1 MEGEYMSRTCKL
13 ASLFLALAMLLSFG
27 SAFAQEAEVETEAPA
42 VSAPVEET
50 AAPAEQPAT
59 EAPATETPATEAPAT
74 ETPATEAP
82 ATETP
87 ATEAPATETPATEAP
102 ATEAPAHTAVPE
114 KNMVNVGYAQ
124 AEGAVFVYTEPVIS
138 DATRIGQFTATS
150 YFYVLDRYGSG
161 EEDWLKIAFA
171 YAEGDSV
178 AILEGYIR
186 VFQAQQVSADQGAGP
201 YLFENIGLSLASF
214 ENSGMLPVSIV
225 DPETGVAPDPAQ
237 PAYYVAEDGSV
248 IRTSTGEAVST
259 VTRQIVTSGPAL
271 NFRSVATGTV
281 AGSLASGEKV
291 QVISQGD
298 KWTYVLINGGIY
310 TVMSAYVQ
318 EVTAAPE
325 QPAMTEEDFAALVDK
340 VEINFCYSGET
351 LSYGDQVTLAA
362 SIPQELAD
370 ANIQWQVKVPGGDW
384 QDVEGAY
391 GATYTLTVSEEN
403 VDNLWRV
410 RLTLG

>member
-27 SAFAQEAEVETEAPA
+27 CAFAQEAEVETEAPA
-42 VSAPVEET
+42 VSAPAEET

-59 EAPATETPATEAPAT
+59 EAPVTEQPATEAPAT
-74 ETPATEAP
+74 EV
-82 ATETP
+82 
-87 ATEAPATETPATEAP
+87 PATEAP
-102 ATEAPAHTAVPE
+102 ATEAPAHTAAPE

-186 VFQAQQVSADQGAGP
+186 VFQAQQVPAAQGAGP

-225 DPETGVAPDPAQ
+225 DPETGVAPDPSQ

-291 QVISQGD
+291 QVIVQGD

-318 EVTAAPE
+318 DVTAVPE
-325 QPAMTEEDFAALVDK
+325 RPAMTEEDFAALVDK

-391 GATYTLTVSEEN
+391 GATYTLTVSDEN

>member
-1 MEGEYMSRTCKL
+1 MSRTCKL

-59 EAPATETPATEAPAT
+59 EAPATEVPATETPATETPATETPATEVPATETPATEAPAT

-102 ATEAPAHTAVPE
+102 ATEAPAHTAIPE

-171 YAEGDSV
+171 YAEGGSV

-225 DPETGVAPDPAQ
+225 DPETGVVPDPA
-237 PAYYVAEDGSV
+237 
-248 IRTSTGEAVST
+248 
-259 VTRQIVTSGPAL
+259 
-271 NFRSVATGTV
+271 
-281 AGSLASGEKV
+281 
-291 QVISQGD
+291 
-298 KWTYVLINGGIY
+298 
-310 TVMSAYVQ
+310 
-318 EVTAAPE
+318 

-384 QDVEGAY
+384 QDGEGAS